1 MNEIR
6 KAWLWNNISTAL
18 VIIFGIGFIISLIK
32 IMYNGWNMNIN
43 EYREIIRKMV
53 NESTGIKAVELA
65 TRVAVAMHEVEE
77 RATNYDIWEDG
88 LDPLIES
95 GEIIELE
102 YILPDTDWRIKSI
115 FFPKGTKIEP
125 HIWR

>member
-1 MNEIR
+1 MD
-6 KAWLWNNISTAL
+6 
-18 VIIFGIGFIISLIK
+18 
-32 IMYNGWNMNIN
+32 IN
-43 EYREIIRKMV
+43 EYREIIRRIV

-65 TRVAVAMHEVEE
+65 TEVAIAMHEADE
-77 RATNYDIWEDG
+77 RATTYDIWEDG

-95 GEIIELE
+95 GEILELE
-102 YILPDTDWRIKSI
+102 YVLQDMDYKLKSI